1 VCHSCCEEMPP
12 PKACPNCTAPALHYL
27 GAGSERIEAALAEL
41 LPGAR
46 VRRMDSDTMVRREDY
61 ESVLE
66 SFGRGEVDVLVG
78 TQMIAKGLDFP
89 RVTVVGVVSA
99 DSSLYLPDF
108 RAAERTFQLLSQV
121 SGRAGRGTLRGEIV
135 VQTCTPTHP
144 AILRAA
150 RHDYEGFSQHESR
163 LRAELGYPPLGRL
176 IRVVFEDKDAER
188 VSRAARDCSERLRR
202 ELANDAIAI
211 LGPAVAP
218 IGKLRG
224 RHRHHLLVKAP
235 ADGEAL
241 ERARDALIEHAAGSA
256 RPRVTIDVD
265 PVSML

>member
-1 VCHSCCEEMPP
+1 
-12 PKACPNCTAPALHYL
+12 
-27 GAGSERIEAALAEL
+27 
-41 LPGAR
+41 
-46 VRRMDSDTMVRREDY
+46 
-61 ESVLE
+61 
-66 SFGRGEVDVLVG
+66 
-78 TQMIAKGLDFP
+78 
-89 RVTVVGVVSA
+89 VSA